1 MSNLLF
7 DSKIVLSVGYSSGT
21 LESQILEKPV
31 ISISSDHDV
40 LGNPEFI
47 SISCLET
54 TIEEFDKTFSKVITD
69 PDKINHMIRK
79 GNEFVTKNI
88 SNIASSRI
96 LLDTLKKL

>member
-1 MSNLLF
+1 
-7 DSKIVLSVGYSSGT
+7 
-21 LESQILEKPV
+21 
-31 ISISSDHDV
+31 
-40 LGNPEFI
+40 
-47 SISCLET
+47 LET

-79 GNEFVTKNI
+79 GNEFVAKNI